1 MKILK
6 LNLPSPPKPT
16 ANCVVTTQKMPVQT
30 STQFQTKPIRIPVQ
44 HSVATTQKTAVQT
57 SSNRVATT
65 QQTVQTAL
73 TTTGRVAAETLQT
86 LPENVRAE
94 ARERLKFLQYIQQ
107 QKMLEPRTPDP
118 MIVAKV
124 AAARV
129 EEFPILRQ
137 SGQKGASQLTYNNY
151 RNWQRRLNE
160 YRSTPGAVP
169 AKAICTHWLPTTNA
183 AVRSIKPLTASPHT
197 ATVSSG
203 WTSTPRTSTRT
214 NLI

>member
-16 ANCVVTTQKMPVQT
+16 ANCVVTTQKTAVQT

-44 HSVATTQKTAVQT
+44 HSVATTQ
-57 SSNRVATT
+57 
-65 QQTVQTAL
+65 QTVQTAL
-73 TTTGRVAAETLQT
+73 TTTDRMAAGTLQT

-124 AAARV
+124 AAAKV

-169 AKAICTHWLPTTNA
+169 GEGDLQALAT
-183 AVRSIKPLTASPHT
+183 KPLTASPHT

-203 WTSTPRTSTRT
+203 WTSTLRISIRTSW
-214 NLI
+214 I